1 MHKKGFSY
9 VGLAVIFHSE
19 RKNDDMVNA
28 GAKSVSEKM
37 GRFSQKG
44 MFDKAALLRL
54 CCGPFYVPI
63 A

>member
-1 MHKKGFSY
+1 
-9 VGLAVIFHSE
+9 
-19 RKNDDMVNA
+19 MVNA